1 MKEGLIIVA
10 IGIFMLIASLRKESV
25 DKIKYRIPAA
35 TVVLVGIV
43 ISVLEYLEYQEYIS
57 VVIGAIMGAIFIFL
71 GTYGFLNKI
80 RCTSPVTGE
89 YVGSEVEK
97 RGKGRVKYKPRF
109 VYEIYG
115 QIYENS
121 ALDCFNERY
130 IKKTYEVGKRY
141 DIYVNP
147 DNTHKLVT
155 KKEMGIE
162 EIIFVFFGVV
172 FIIAGFTTI

>member
-35 TVVLVGIV
+35 AVVLVGI
-43 ISVLEYLEYQEYIS
+43 IIGVLEYLEYQEYIS
-57 VVIGAIMGAIFIFL
+57 VIIGLIIGFIFIFL
-71 GTYGFLNKI
+71 GTYGVLSKI
-80 RCTSPVTGE
+80 KCTSPVTGK
-89 YVGSEVEK
+89 YIGSEIERK
-97 RGKGRVKYKPRF
+97 GKGRVKYKPRF

-115 QIYENS
+115 QTYENS

-130 IKKTYEVGKRY
+130 IKNTYEVGSRY
-141 DIYVNP
+141 DIYVNQ
-147 DNTHKLVT
+147 DNAHKLVT